1 MVWIVGGIVAL
12 FVLSGKINLSLNGIG
27 GVFTNNNVVPIAG
40 DNIPATTTQNQR
52 NAPQAPVSP
61 WTIGNTGTASSDQIS
76 RTMAIATSL
85 SPPVRVPVSV
95 YPARRTM
102 QY

>member
-1 MVWIVGGIVAL
+1 MVWVIGGIVAL

-27 GVFTNNNVVPIAG
+27 GTFVNNNVVPVAA
-40 DNIPATTTQNQR
+40 DNIPPTTIQNQR
-52 NAPQAPVSP
+52 NRPEAPASP
-61 WTIGNTGTASSDQIS
+61 WTIGNTVTSSSDQIS
-76 RTMAIATSL
+76 RTMALATSL

-95 YPARRTM
+95 YPVRRTM